1 MKTKLLALLLAVTTL
16 PAFAGVDGYL
26 GYSSDYM
33 WRGVSQ
39 TSGNAAM
46 SGKLEVSKGGLYGG
60 VWASEVD
67 FGDEA
72 TYEMDLFLGYELM
85 VSDKFSVDVGVI
97 KYSWDKGYDDVEEM
111 FATVNLKNVSFSY
124 YVDMEDSER
133 DFMEVQVR
141 LPFVKFMDVW
151 VDYGMWDQD
160 NDFWALGMSKKLGDN
175 LEARFYMLE
184 DARQDQF
191 MDNASLGLYY
201 HF

>member
-85 VSDKFSVDVGVI
+85 VSDKVSLEVGVI
-97 KYSWDKGYDDVEEM
+97 QYNWDKGYDDVEEM

>member
-1 MKTKLLALLLAVTTL
+1 MKNKLLALLLGVFTL

-26 GYSSDYM
+26 GYSSDYI

-46 SGKLEVSKGGLYGG
+46 SGELQVSKGGLYGG

-97 KYSWDKGYDDVEEM
+97 QYNWDKGYDDVEEM

>member
-1 MKTKLLALLLAVTTL
+1 MKNKILALLLTLVTL

-33 WRGVSQ
+33 WRGASQ
-39 TSGNAAM
+39 SSGNAAM
-46 SGKLEVSKGGLYGG
+46 QGELKVSNGGLYGG

-97 KYSWDKGYDDVEEM
+97 QYNWDKGYDDVEEM
-111 FATVNLKNVSFSY
+111 FAKVHLKNVSFSY
-124 YVDMEDSER
+124 YVDTEDSDK
-133 DFMEVQVR
+133 DFMELQLR

-151 VDYGMWDQD
+151 VDYGMFDED

-175 LEARFYMLE
+175 LEARFYMLD

-191 MDNASLGLYY
+191 MDNASLGLYF

>member
-1 MKTKLLALLLAVTTL
+1 MKNKLLALLLGVVTL

-26 GYSSDYM
+26 GYSSDYI

-85 VSDKFSVDVGVI
+85 VSDKFSLDVGVI
-97 KYSWDKGYDDVEEM
+97 QYNWDKGYDDVEEL
-111 FATVNLKNVSFSY
+111 FAKVNLKNLSVAY
-124 YVDMEDSER
+124 YVDMEDSEK
-133 DFMEVQVR
+133 DYMEMGLK
-141 LPFVKFMDVW
+141 LPFVKFMDVS
-151 VDYGMWDQD
+151 VNYGMFDSE
-160 NDFWALGMSKKLGDN
+160 NDFWALSMVKDWGNWEVS
-175 LEARFYMLE
+175 FYMTE
-184 DARQDQF
+184 DAKQDQF
-191 MDNASLGLYY
+191 MDNASLGLFYK
-201 HF
+201 F

>member
-1 MKTKLLALLLAVTTL
+1 MKNKLLALLLGVFTL

-26 GYSSDYM
+26 GYSSDYI

-46 SGKLEVSKGGLYGG
+46 SGELSVSKGGLYGG

-85 VSDKFSVDVGVI
+85 VSDKFSLDVGVI
-97 KYSWDKGYDDVEEM
+97 QYNWDKGYDDVEEL
-111 FATVNLKNVSFSY
+111 FAKVNLKNLSVAY
-124 YVDMEDSER
+124 YVDMEDSEK
-133 DFMEVQVR
+133 DYMEMGLK
-141 LPFVKFMDVW
+141 LPFVKFMDVS
-151 VDYGMWDQD
+151 VNYGMFDSE
-160 NDFWALGMSKKLGDN
+160 NDFWALNMVKDWGKW
-175 LEARFYMLE
+175 EASLLIME

-191 MDNASLGLYY
+191 MDNASLGLFYK
-201 HF
+201 F

>member
-1 MKTKLLALLLAVTTL
+1 MKNKILALLLTLVTL

-33 WRGVSQ
+33 WRGASQ
-39 TSGNAAM
+39 SSGNAAM
-46 SGKLEVSKGGLYGG
+46 QGELKVSNGGLYGG

-97 KYSWDKGYDDVEEM
+97 QYNWDKGYDDVEEM
-111 FATVNLKNVSFSY
+111 FAKVHLKNVSFSY
-124 YVDMEDSER
+124 YVDTEDTDK
-133 DFMEVQVR
+133 DFMELQLR

-151 VDYGMWDQD
+151 VDYGMFDED

-175 LEARFYMLE
+175 LEARFYMLD

-191 MDNASLGLYY
+191 MDNASLGLYF

>member
-1 MKTKLLALLLAVTTL
+1 MKNKILALLLTLVTL

-39 TSGNAAM
+39 SSGNAAM
-46 SGKLEVSKGGLYGG
+46 QGELKVSNGGLYGG

-97 KYSWDKGYDDVEEM
+97 QYNWDKGYDDVEEM
-111 FATVNLKNVSFSY
+111 FAKVHLKNVSFSY
-124 YVDMEDSER
+124 YVDTEDSDK
-133 DFMEVQVR
+133 DFMELQLR

-151 VDYGMWDQD
+151 VDYGMFDED

-175 LEARFYMLE
+175 LEARFYMLD

-191 MDNASLGLYY
+191 MDNASLGLYF